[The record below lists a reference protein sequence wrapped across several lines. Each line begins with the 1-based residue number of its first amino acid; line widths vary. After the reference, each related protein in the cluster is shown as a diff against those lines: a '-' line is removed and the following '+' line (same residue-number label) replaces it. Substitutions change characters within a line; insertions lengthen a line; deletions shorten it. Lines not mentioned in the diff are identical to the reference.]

1 MRWTAS
7 RVLGLIIIAVPFVVM
22 VGFVGYRLWWD
33 ATHYVVERTEYSPSS
48 ATDELQLTD
57 DVLSDRTPQF
67 DETLIDSRLLDDWE
81 VNKSAAVIKLDCPDV
96 KPDTEG
102 FLLELRPT
110 YADAV
115 SVAEKNRLN
124 LLPSANLADGAAKQ
138 FDDGLY
144 AALDLA
150 SFQGRLEPLLAAP
163 DVIASIFDGL
173 PGDSPARPFLAAAM
187 ELAGKPSQLD
197 EQQEAEKQRL
207 LDEFDGNKARS
218 KPISFYEWTAEL
230 QQVWRFFRFLQYEFD
245 ETHLDVPRSV
255 AAVLKEDP
263 VLLERYQAVNHFYG
277 RLTNPMI
284 CLPADALIGSDA
296 DLDDLAVERQ
306 ARRAKVAMLPPSTS
320 RETEL
325 FDRLFPL
332 RLPPEANLMSE
343 LIRRIR
349 SGEVDLAPGEGD
361 GWYQYQVYALETLL
375 LPSRGH
381 ETEKLLL
388 TARYKKRLVE
398 AFKALVTK
406 RRETHARQL
415 ASSGDTSEAPPPEE
429 VKPRLR
435 IEPCATY
442 FLRTARAYEFVRNF
456 LTAAVGE
463 TQLAELRGLRRGGER
478 DLALPAELG
487 QIRDRFYGLYLIAC
501 EDIGLRPEFLED
513 ESVDR
518 EAALKTATEW
528 LENIGTDADLGCDTR
543 VSVPI
548 FVSVLRGKTRLWA
561 TLGVRLAKLDA
572 SYARPPKIRPAD
584 EPGEWEEPRT
594 YQLGESSYVIPVDE
608 FAEIEIVGLDAL
620 TRDELRDIC
629 DRNKSKDDI
638 LRAIEQRAR

>member
-1 MRWTAS
+1 MQWTPS
-7 RVLGLIIIAVPFVVM
+7 RVLGLVIIAVPFVVM

-33 ATHYVVERTEYSPSS
+33 ATHYVVERTEYSPSPG
-48 ATDELQLTD
+48 TDELQLTD
-57 DVLSDRTPQF
+57 DVLADKTPQF

-115 SVAEKNRLN
+115 SLAEKNRLN
-124 LLPSANLADGAAKQ
+124 LLPSANLVDGAAKQ

-150 SFQGRLEPLLAAP
+150 SFEGRLAPLPAAP
-163 DVIASIFDGL
+163 DVIASIFGGL
-173 PGDSPARPFLAAAM
+173 PGDSSARPFLAAAL
-187 ELAGKPSQLD
+187 ELAGKPVQVD
-197 EQQEAEKQRL
+197 EQQKAEKQRL
-207 LDEFDGNKARS
+207 LDEFDDNKARS
-218 KPISFYEWTAEL
+218 KPISFYNWTPEL

-245 ETHLDVPRSV
+245 ETNLDVPRSV
-255 AAVLKEDP
+255 AAALKEDP
-263 VLLERYQAVNHFYG
+263 GLLERYQAVNHFYG

-284 CLPADALIGSDA
+284 CLPADALIDSEA
-296 DLDDLAVERQ
+296 TNLTELATERH
-306 ARRAKVAMLPPSTS
+306 ARRAKVAILPPSTS

-332 RLPPEANLMSE
+332 GLPPEANLMSE

-349 SGEVDLAPGEGD
+349 SGDVDLAPGEGD

-388 TARYKKRLVE
+388 TAKYKKRLVE

-415 ASSGDTSEAPPPEE
+415 DAGGETSEPPN

-435 IEPCATY
+435 IEPCATCY
-442 FLRTARAYEFVRNF
+442 LRTARAYDFLQNF

-478 DLALPAELG
+478 DCALPVELR
-487 QIRDRFYGLYLIAC
+487 QIRDRFYGFYLIAC
-501 EDIGLRPEFLED
+501 EDIGQRPHFLED

-518 EAALKTATEW
+518 EAVLKTATDW
-528 LENIGTDADLGCDTR
+528 LENIGNDADLRCDTR

-572 SYARPPKIRPAD
+572 SYARPPKIRPSD
-584 EPGEWEEPRT
+584 GSGEWEEAGT
-594 YQLGESSYVIPVDE
+594 YELGESSYVIPVDE
-608 FAEIEIVGLDAL
+608 FAEIEIDGLDAL

-638 LRAIEQRAR
+638 LQAIRQRAQ